1 MKQKEQNITIVGAGH
16 YGRNLIAP
24 IYASLP
30 RVRFQAI
37 ISTHI
42 TPEIL
47 EKTPLAGVPILRS
60 FKEWKRLFGTP
71 THEDVFDLCVHHPIL
86 PELLK
91 KLSEIGGMHCILPK
105 PVAVTQKNWDVIS
118 RVCKKYNLRCAVAS
132 QWYYSRLTTTLAAA
146 YKTLAQKTPVRRIA
160 MECSQEFTD
169 MQLIHYS
176 PISGFLPHMFQILSS
191 IGIQL
196 AALGECTV
204 IRKDLRYEIKYGRP
218 VPISMVT
225 DMGPRPH
232 AAKKVRTVRVFTE
245 ENLPALETDFY
256 KIEENVLLTMTK
268 KILVAFAEETVPF
281 VENHEALSLENYGPI
296 ARELIALN
304 ALMTTPNDHE
314 TASGTDQ

>member
-1 MKQKEQNITIVGAGH
+1 MRQKEQNITIVGAGH

-37 ISTHI
+37 ISPHI
-42 TPEIL
+42 RSETL

-60 FKEWKRLFGTP
+60 FKEWRRLFGTP

-91 KLSEIGGMHCILPK
+91 KLSEIGGTRCILPK
-105 PVAVTQKNWDVIS
+105 PVAIMQRNWDVINQIS
-118 RVCKKYNLRCAVAS
+118 KKHALQCAVAS
-132 QWYYSRLTTTLAAA
+132 QWYYARLTKTLAAA

-160 MECSQEFTD
+160 MECSQEFTPT
-169 MQLIHYS
+169 QLMHYS
-176 PISGFLPHMFQILSS
+176 PISGFLPHMLQILSS
-191 IGIQL
+191 IGIPL
-196 AALGECTV
+196 AALGERTAT
-204 IRKDLRYEIKYGRP
+204 RKNLRYEIKYGRP

-232 AAKKVRTVRVFTE
+232 AAQKVRTVRVFTKK
-245 ENLPALETDFY
+245 NVPALEANFY
-256 KIEENVLLTMTK
+256 KIEENILLTMTK

-281 VENHEALSLENYGPI
+281 AENREVLSLENYGPI
-296 ARELIALN
+296 ARELIILN
-304 ALMTTPNDHE
+304 TLITTPTDRG
-314 TASGTDQ
+314 TASGID